1 MKFIFPRL
9 YAFGI
14 QSRWIHQRGKR
25 AVQLIDSG
33 GSHVHRCQN
42 LNIIR
47 TLSLLQDNLND
58 SLRHAADL
66 LATAFYK
73 RTVTG
78 FFQKIRWNFAIY
90 DTARQFNDWRTVAL
104 TVNMRQFFWR
114 NLHAFKH
121 IGKNSSRS
129 DRRKL
134 IFITAKDD
142 LHAVRNTRK
151 KHMHQFRIDHRWLVN
166 NQQRPIQII

>member
-1 MKFIFPRL
+1 MFELDLTSFKSDRHRCPASFLRLIDCNDLADITIKNIFFRIILQLQNTVTDMKFIFPRL

-90 DTARQFNDWRTVAL
+90 DTARQFND
-104 TVNMRQFFWR
+104 
-114 NLHAFKH
+114 
-121 IGKNSSRS
+121 
-129 DRRKL
+129 
-134 IFITAKDD
+134 
-142 LHAVRNTRK
+142 
-151 KHMHQFRIDHRWLVN
+151 
-166 NQQRPIQII
+166 